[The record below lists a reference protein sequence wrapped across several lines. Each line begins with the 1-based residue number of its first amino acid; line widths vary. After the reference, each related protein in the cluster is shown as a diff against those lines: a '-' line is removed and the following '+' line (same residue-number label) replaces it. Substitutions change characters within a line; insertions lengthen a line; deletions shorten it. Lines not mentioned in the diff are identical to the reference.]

1 MASLVEPGQA
11 DLLVSKPLSRSAVLA
26 GRLGG
31 VGAVTFALVAYLLGA
46 VWLVM
51 SLKTG
56 IWNPRFLLAI
66 GVVWAMFA
74 VLYGV
79 VTLVS
84 VWSGSGALAL
94 IATLGLVVVTLVLAI
109 PNLALSVNALVRPVI
124 ETLYVVLPR
133 FGSVGTTLVPGLASG
148 GAGLPG
154 AAQPDS
160 PGLVASL
167 MPLLTSLL
175 FGAACYG
182 GAFAL
187 FNRRDY

>member
-1 MASLVEPGQA
+1 M
-11 DLLVSKPLSRSAVLA
+11 
-26 GRLGG
+26 
-31 VGAVTFALVAYLLGA
+31 
-46 VWLVM
+46 
-51 SLKTG
+51 
-56 IWNPRFLLAI
+56 
-66 GVVWAMFA
+66 
-74 VLYGV
+74 
-79 VTLVS
+79 
-84 VWSGSGALAL
+84 
-94 IATLGLVVVTLVLAI
+94 VTLVLAI

-167 MPLLTSLL
+167 TPLLTSLL